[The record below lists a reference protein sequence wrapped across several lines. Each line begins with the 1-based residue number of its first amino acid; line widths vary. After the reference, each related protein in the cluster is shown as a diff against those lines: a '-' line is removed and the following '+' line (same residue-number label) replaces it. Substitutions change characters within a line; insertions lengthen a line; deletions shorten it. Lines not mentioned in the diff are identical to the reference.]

1 VKLPVVYLAG
11 AIRPDHPE
19 DAEWR
24 LHWMSQLVGLAVVYN
39 PMLGKEVHLGPD
51 YQRNVIAGTWSL
63 FGVPSDPALIV
74 HHDFYMLDNADI
86 IVFNLLAMGEGYP
99 CLGSLMEF
107 GRSTTR
113 PQIRY
118 AVLPPGHAVNT
129 HPFIAHLAA
138 HRFEDLEGAL
148 KFTRNVCAGLTA
160 TERAIKQVVQVA
172 PQQDPPRIVVPPI
185 ARGGR

>member
-19 DAEWR
+19 DGEWR

-39 PMLGKEVHLGPD
+39 PMFGKDVTEG
-51 YQRNVIAGTWSL
+51 RWSL
-63 FGVPSDPALIV
+63 FGLPSDPALIV

-113 PQIRY
+113 SQVRY
-118 AVLPPGHAVNT
+118 VILPTGHAVNT
-129 HPFIAHLAA
+129 HPFITHLAA
-138 HRFEDLEGAL
+138 HRFEDLEDAL
-148 KFTRNVCAGLTA
+148 KFIRNVCAGLTA

-172 PQQDPPRIVVPPI
+172 PQQDPPRIVVPPL